1 MFHQL
6 FATWMQFVHDQ
17 GYVGV
22 FLMMAVES
30 TVFPLP
36 SEIVVPPA
44 AYWASQGVFTF
55 WGVVMASTLGS
66 WFGSALSYLVA
77 RRLGRPLILR
87 YGRYLFLPEKK
98 WLLAEEWINAT
109 RSSASSSR
117 DCCGRAPPGVA
128 PPRRARMPFLPFTV
142 STLLGSFAWSWVL
155 ARFGQEVLGSDPR
168 LLTDPDALVHVL
180 KHKLAWLVVGVA
192 FSVRSLCG
200 HGPARPQVEEDQ
212 CRALSSRA
220 SARRTPPAVTP

>member
-66 WFGSALSYLVA
+66 WFGSALSYLAA

-87 YGRYLFLPEKK
+87 YGRFLFLPEKK
-98 WLLAEEWINAT
+98 WLLAEEWINRYSVVGIFFA
-109 RSSASSSR
+109 RLLPVVRHLVSLPA
-117 DCCGRAPPGVA
+117 GA
-128 PPRRARMPFLPFTV
+128 ARMPFLPFTV

-192 FSVRSLCG
+192 LLFAAYVAIDLLGR
-200 HGPARPQVEEDQ
+200 RW
-212 CRALSSRA
+212 
-220 SARRTPPAVTP
+220 RRTSAGS

>member
-6 FATWMQFVHDQ
+6 FATWMQFVHTQ
-17 GYVGV
+17 GYAGV
-22 FLMMAVES
+22 FLMMAIES

-44 AYWASQGVFTF
+44 AYWASQGAFSF

-87 YGRYLFLPEKK
+87 YGRFFFLPEKK
-98 WLLAEEWINAT
+98 WLLAEEWINRYSVVGIFFA
-109 RSSASSSR
+109 RLLPVVRHLVSLPA
-117 DCCGRAPPGVA
+117 GA
-128 PPRRARMPFLPFTV
+128 ARMPFLPFTI
-142 STLLGSFAWSWVL
+142 STLLGSFTWSWVL
-155 ARFGQEVLGSDPR
+155 AKFGQQVLGNDPA

-180 KHKLAWLVVGVA
+180 KAKLAWLVVGVVVMLA
-192 FSVRSLCG
+192 AYIAVDLLGRRWRNA
-200 HGPARPQVEEDQ
+200 HGRG
-212 CRALSSRA
+212 
-220 SARRTPPAVTP
+220 

>member
-66 WFGSALSYLVA
+66 WFGSALSYLAA

-98 WLLAEEWINAT
+98 WLLAEEWIN
-109 RSSASSSR
+109 RYSVI
-117 DCCGRAPPGVA
+117 GIFF
-128 PPRRARMPFLPFTV
+128 ARLLPVVRHLVSLPAGAVRMRFLPFTV

-192 FSVRSLCG
+192 LLFAAYVAIDLLGRSW
-200 HGPARPQVEEDQ
+200 
-212 CRALSSRA
+212 
-220 SARRTPPAVTP
+220 RRTRAGR

>member
-6 FATWMQFVHDQ
+6 FAGWMQFVHDQ
-17 GYVGV
+17 GYLGV

-36 SEIVVPPA
+36 SEVVVPPA
-44 AYWASQGVFTF
+44 AYWASQGRFTF

-66 WFGSALSYLVA
+66 WFGSALSYLAA
-77 RRLGRPLILR
+77 RQLGRPLILR
-87 YGRYLFLPEKK
+87 YGRYFFLPEKK
-98 WLLAEEWINAT
+98 WQLAEEWINRYSVVGIFFA
-109 RSSASSSR
+109 RLLPVVRHLVSLPA
-117 DCCGRAPPGVA
+117 GA
-128 PPRRARMPFLPFTV
+128 ARMPFLPFTV

-180 KHKLAWLVVGVA
+180 KDKLAWLVVAVVA
-192 FSVRSLCG
+192 LLAGYVGMDLIGRRWRAQN
-200 HGPARPQVEEDQ
+200 ARG
-212 CRALSSRA
+212 
-220 SARRTPPAVTP
+220 

>member
-66 WFGSALSYLVA
+66 WFGSALSYLAA
-77 RRLGRPLILR
+77 RRLGRPLILQ

-98 WLLAEEWINAT
+98 WLLAEEWINRYSVVGIFFA
-109 RSSASSSR
+109 RLLPVVRHLVSLPA
-117 DCCGRAPPGVA
+117 GA
-128 PPRRARMPFLPFTV
+128 ARMRFLPFTV

-180 KHKLAWLVVGVA
+180 KHKLAWLVVGAALLFAAYVA
-192 FSVRSLCG
+192 IDLLGR
-200 HGPARPQVEEDQ
+200 RW
-212 CRALSSRA
+212 RRA
-220 SARRTPPAVTP
+220 SAGR

>member
-6 FATWMQFVHDQ
+6 FASWMQFVHDT

-22 FLMMAVES
+22 FLMMAIES

-44 AYWASQGVFTF
+44 AYWASQGAMTF

-66 WFGSALSYLVA
+66 WFGSAASYFAA
-77 RRLGRPLILR
+77 RSLGRPLILK

-98 WLLAEEWINAT
+98 WLLAEEWINRYSVVGIFFA
-109 RSSASSSR
+109 RLLPVVRHLVSLPA
-117 DCCGRAPPGVA
+117 GA
-128 PPRRARMPFLPFTV
+128 ARMPFVPFTI
-142 STLLGSFAWSWVL
+142 STLAGSFAWSWVL

-180 KHKLAWLVVGVA
+180 KDKLGWLVAAVLALLAGYIGVDLIGRR
-192 FSVRSLCG
+192 FRK
-200 HGPARPQVEEDQ
+200 
-212 CRALSSRA
+212 SSHA
-220 SARRTPPAVTP
+220 GG